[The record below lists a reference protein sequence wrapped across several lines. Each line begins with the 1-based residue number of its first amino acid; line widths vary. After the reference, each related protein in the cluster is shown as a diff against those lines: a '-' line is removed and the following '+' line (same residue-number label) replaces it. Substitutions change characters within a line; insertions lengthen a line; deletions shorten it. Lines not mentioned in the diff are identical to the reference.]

1 MFPKFKA
8 PSKDADVP
16 TNCLFQ
22 NVAFR

>member
-1 MFPKFKA
+1 MFPKFNA